1 MGKMLALVKS
11 GLARSLHKCLPFWK
25 IKIAF
30 KISNRLKNYFI
41 FKDVVPEPL
50 RSCLIYN
57 FTCGSCNASYIGK
70 TFRHMKIRVPE
81 HQGVSPRTGKHL
93 KGTLSTSVKDHML
106 DYNHIVAWHDFKIL
120 GRESNHWLV
129 EIRESLF
136 IKRDRL
142 SLNKNIYFQE
152 LFIFYLYDV
161 RYKILIAFIC
171 CYWIVVCNCK
181 FSRFLIS
188 SCKQFTISIDVY
200 SIMEAVTSE
209 SL

>member
-70 TFRHMKIRVPE
+70 TFRHMKVRVSE

>member
-70 TFRHMKIRVPE
+70 TFRHMKVRVSE

-106 DYNHIVAWHDFKIL
+106 DYNHIVAWHDFNVL

-136 IKRDRL
+136 IKRDRP
-142 SLNKNIYFQE
+142 SLNKSIYFQE
-152 LFIFYLYDV
+152 SFLFYFYDV

-171 CYWIVVCNCK
+171 CYWL
-181 FSRFLIS
+181 RFL
-188 SCKQFTISIDVY
+188 
-200 SIMEAVTSE
+200 
-209 SL
+209 

>member
-1 MGKMLALVKS
+1 MLDHYINVYLFVKLRLLEKSLLVWKIILFLKMLFLN
-11 GLARSLHKCLPFWK
+11 L
-25 IKIAF
+25 
-30 KISNRLKNYFI
+30 
-41 FKDVVPEPL
+41 
-50 RSCLIYN
+50 
-57 FTCGSCNASYIGK
+57 GSCNALYIGK

-136 IKRDRL
+136 IKRDRP
-142 SLNKNIYFQE
+142 SLNKSIYFQE
-152 LFIFYLYDV
+152 SFLFYFYDV

-171 CYWIVVCNCK
+171 CYWL
-181 FSRFLIS
+181 RFL
-188 SCKQFTISIDVY
+188 
-200 SIMEAVTSE
+200 
-209 SL
+209 